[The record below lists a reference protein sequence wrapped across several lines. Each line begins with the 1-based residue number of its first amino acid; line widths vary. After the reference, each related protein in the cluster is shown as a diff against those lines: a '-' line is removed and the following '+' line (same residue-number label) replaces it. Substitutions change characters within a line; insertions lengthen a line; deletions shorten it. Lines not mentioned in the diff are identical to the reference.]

1 MRVLDEKIYQGQ
13 KMEVVE
19 LDDSS
24 IVLFIDGEQKEVL
37 SDIRKPTMLRSSF
50 VAQRKITDCPCEQC
64 KWLVE
69 NEDGS
74 VGVRSERLSSDG
86 LPQKSLNAVVY
97 AASGGGVEICEN
109 LDSPNPIWKKVATV

>member
-1 MRVLDEKIYQGQ
+1 MRILAEKIYHDQ

-19 LDDSS
+19 LDDKS

-37 SDIRKPTMLRSSF
+37 SDIRKPTMLKTSF
-50 VAQRKITDCPCEQC
+50 VAKSKLANCPCEHC

-74 VGVRSERLSSDG
+74 IGIRSERLSSDG
-86 LPQKSLNAVVY
+86 LPQKSLDAVVY
-97 AASGGGVEICEN
+97 AASGGGVEMCEN